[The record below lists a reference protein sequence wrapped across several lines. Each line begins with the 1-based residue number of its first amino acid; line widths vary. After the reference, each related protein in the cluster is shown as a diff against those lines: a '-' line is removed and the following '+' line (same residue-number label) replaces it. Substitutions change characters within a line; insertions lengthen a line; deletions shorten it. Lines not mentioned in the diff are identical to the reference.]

1 MVLEDHKETCALL
14 TASLEEEGFQVFCE
28 GTVAAAKGFLKRELP
43 SLVVL
48 DLALPDGDGLQVC
61 AWMKRDGRL
70 ENVPIIAFTGRD
82 QLKDKKKGFA
92 AGVDQYLTKPIDMGE
107 FVMWAKALLRRS
119 GAVKGAGII
128 TADDLEIDSGAQ
140 LLKYKGRVLENLTW
154 REFSLLAAL
163 VKNSPRLLSRND
175 ILSEIWHTVA
185 VPNLVDTHMFNLR
198 RKLPHGLSERIQS
211 VPGKG
216 FRYFAGD

>member
-1 MVLEDHKETCALL
+1 MVLEDHKETCDLL
-14 TASLEEEGFQVFCE
+14 LAALEEEGFRVFCE
-28 GTVAAAKGFLKRELP
+28 RTVAAAKDFLKREIP

-48 DLALPDGDGLQVC
+48 DLSLPDGDGLQVC

-82 QLKDKKKGFA
+82 ELSDKKKGFA

-107 FVMWAKALLRRS
+107 FVMWAKALLRRA
-119 GAVKGAGII
+119 GAEKSAGIL
-128 TADDLEIDSGAQ
+128 TADDLEIDTGAQ
-140 LLKYKGRVLENLTW
+140 LLKYKGRSVANLTW

-163 VKNSPRLLSRND
+163 VRNSPRLLSRRE

-185 VPNLVDTHMFNLR
+185 VDNLVDAHMYNLR
-198 RKLPHGLSERIQS
+198 RKLPRGLSERIQS
-211 VPGKG
+211 VTGKG
-216 FRYFAGD
+216 FRYFPKD